1 MWVIA
6 TDLAGNRSAN
16 GPYSLEVTCLPAAP
30 TIASILVEPASG
42 VTGTVT
48 ITARL
53 NNTGGELPAGL
64 LVGFFANGVPVAT
77 AAAPALAAGQGVT
90 LTVAW
95 PDVYGGDFDLRVVP
109 NVPSTSGSR
118 LPLCAAPESL
128 NRTVSTQDLV
138 LNSAWNLIST
148 NINPQNP
155 DITVV
160 QRPISGTYATIQSF
174 DQGAL
179 SYYPQVPAPLNTL
192 RTIDALHGYWIR
204 VTASPP
210 VTTTLEAARLLVV
223 GEAVPDTTPLALDAG
238 WNLISYL
245 PRSSRT
251 VSEALTN
258 INGYYSAVMGFRG
271 GALSYYPDLPPEIN
285 SLKSLEPGY
294 GYWLKTS
301 QAITLVYSA
310 TVPGGLVVESAAGI
324 GRGPQ
329 IAALAA
335 VQNLRTTE
343 AANEV
348 LPTSTWMNYY
358 GPANLSDGKSLP
370 SGVVL
375 LAVDPQGTV
384 CGAVPYTRGGWYGLL
399 ACYGDDPTT
408 PIDEGALAGDAIE
421 VRAIIDGQVQVIG
434 TGLWTAHGDRQQ
446 VPGGEP
452 PPVEPPTEPPTM
464 RTWLPLI
471 LNAGQD

>member
-1 MWVIA
+1 MTQTVTINGWDAAGNYAAGLSFDFIADNVAPVIDVRIQVAADDDGQTRPWCWAVRSATAGRVLRWRSRCMHPAEITLVNAARSGDTWWYETAAATPGLYTLWVIA
-6 TDLAGNRSAN
+6 TDLAGNRSAK

-48 ITARL
+48 ITTRL

-109 NVPSTSGSR
+109 NVPSTSGSL

-258 INGYYSAVMGFRG
+258 INGYYSAVLGFRG

-335 VQNLRTTE
+335 VQNLR
-343 AANEV
+343 
-348 LPTSTWMNYY
+348 Y
-358 GPANLSDGKSLP
+358 DG
-370 SGVVL
+370 
-375 LAVDPQGTV
+375 
-384 CGAVPYTRGGWYGLL
+384 GG
-399 ACYGDDPTT
+399 
-408 PIDEGALAGDAIE
+408 
-421 VRAIIDGQVQVIG
+421 Q
-434 TGLWTAHGDRQQ
+434 
-446 VPGGEP
+446 
-452 PPVEPPTEPPTM
+452 
-464 RTWLPLI
+464 
-471 LNAGQD
+471 